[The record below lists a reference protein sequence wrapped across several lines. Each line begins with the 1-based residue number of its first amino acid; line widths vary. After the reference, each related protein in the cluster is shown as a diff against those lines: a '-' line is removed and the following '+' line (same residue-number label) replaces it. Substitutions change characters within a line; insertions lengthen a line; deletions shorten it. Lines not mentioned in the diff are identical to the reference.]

1 MNTNIGTNLKIKNKS
16 KIKSNNNDKNCCSSG
31 FKEVVGRSWLGTTS
45 IMYVYQAGSLGSAMN
60 WLAITSNCKQF
71 KLQIAKF
78 LQLIAMNWTTSLM
91 YIYFIFTYA
100 YNNTNTVTVVKV
112 YSR

>member
-1 MNTNIGTNLKIKNKS
+1 
-16 KIKSNNNDKNCCSSG
+16 
-31 FKEVVGRSWLGTTS
+31 
-45 IMYVYQAGSLGSAMN
+45 MYVYQAGSLGSAMN

-100 YNNTNTVTVVKV
+100 YNNTIIQLQLLKFTVG
-112 YSR
+112 RQW